1 MNNQIKKDIA
11 KVKFDDPNEKKEP
24 SIVYQKVS
32 NKATPLLL
40 IVILLL
46 AGACFYWYRTDASRR
61 DYYENHYSPINSGD
75 TIELE
80 LDSPLVTQLYTMVKT
95 TATEDFGNPNF
106 DNNLKRYLAYRNLSH
121 NSFYE
126 SNCNLFDNSMVNFAC
141 FEDDSFKPDAFKDS
155 SLTNMLNIMFGV
167 RHGIEHENITVG
179 GTCLGGYEYIASRG
193 EYVKGKC
200 TRETLLTVSADKKL
214 TKATSTGDK
223 IYLEENVRY
232 FTNNGQDN
240 PESLK
245 DGNYVYTFRLDENF
259 NYIYESREFKG

>member
-24 SIVYQKVS
+24 SIVYKKVS

-46 AGACFYWYRTDASRR
+46 AGACFYWYKTDASRR

-80 LDSPLVTQLYTMVKT
+80 LDSPLVTQLYTMVRT

-141 FEDDSFKPDAFKDS
+141 FEDDSFIVGRKTT
-155 SLTNMLNIMFGV
+155 LMFGKIMEV
-167 RHGIEHENITVG
+167 F
-179 GTCLGGYEYIASRG
+179 EYK
-193 EYVKGKC
+193 YDF
-200 TRETLLTVSADKKL
+200 L
-214 TKATSTGDK
+214 
-223 IYLEENVRY
+223 
-232 FTNNGQDN
+232 
-240 PESLK
+240 
-245 DGNYVYTFRLDENF
+245 
-259 NYIYESREFKG
+259 

>member
-11 KVKFDDPNEKKEP
+11 KVKFDDPNNNEP

-46 AGACFYWYRTDASRR
+46 GGACYYWYNTDITRKA
-61 DYYENHYSPINSGD
+61 YYEHHYSPINSGD
-75 TIELE
+75 TVELG
-80 LDSPLVTQLYTMVKT
+80 LDSTLVIQLYNMAKT

-126 SNCNLFDNSMVNFAC
+126 SNCNLFDNSMANFDC
-141 FEDDSFKPDAFKDS
+141 VEDDSFRPDAFKDTD
-155 SLTNMLNIMFGV
+155 LANMLNVMFGQNN
-167 RHGIEHENITVG
+167 GIDHQNITLG

-200 TRETLLTVSADKKL
+200 TRESLLTVSADKKL

-223 IYLEENVRY
+223 IYLTENVRY
-232 FTNNGQDN
+232 FTNNGQAN

-245 DGNYVYTFRLDENF
+245 DGDYVYTFRLDENF
-259 NYIYESREFKG
+259 NYIYESREYKG